1 MFVVGNVLFAVARVL
16 DTLLSL
22 YFWVIVAAALLSWVR
37 PNPYNPIV
45 RTLHT
50 LTEPVFYRIRK
61 VLPFTFV
68 SGLDLSPV
76 VALIIIQLIQM
87 IVIRSLYQYAA
98 MV

>member
-1 MFVVGNVLFAVARVL
+1 MFVVGNVLFAVAKVL
-16 DTLLSL
+16 DTVLSL
-22 YFWVIVAAALLSWVR
+22 YFWVIIVAALLSWVR
-37 PNPYNPIV
+37 PDPYSPLV
-45 RTLHT
+45 RTLRA

-68 SGLDLSPV
+68 NGLDFSPV

-98 MV
+98 LV